1 MIIVRYADD
10 IVAGFEH
17 EADARRFWD
26 AMRTRFEQF
35 SLELHGEKTR
45 LLEFGRYAIER
56 RQRNGQGKPQTFNFL
71 GFTFICGRSR
81 RGAFLLRRHTRR
93 DRMRAALKEL
103 KDEMRRRRHDSL
115 ADQGRWLR
123 SPPLNNRFDFQIMN
137 DKTTHFGFQQV
148 AESEKASKVRSVFS
162 SVAGS
167 YDVMNDLMS
176 FGLHRLWKAFTVQL
190 AGVRKGDKV
199 LDVAGGTAD
208 LSLAFARKVG
218 PTGQVWL
225 TDINHAMLSVGRDRV
240 VDKGFLL
247 PVAQCDAEKLPFP
260 DNHFDVVTVAF
271 GLRNMTHK
279 DVAIAEMHRVLKPG
293 GRLLVLEFS
302 KVWKPLAQA
311 YDFYSFKLLP
321 MMGEKVAKDADSYR
335 YLAESIRMHPDQES
349 LKDLM
354 QTAGLARVEYFN
366 MTAGVVA
373 LHRGYKL

>member
-1 MIIVRYADD
+1 
-10 IVAGFEH
+10 
-17 EADARRFWD
+17 
-26 AMRTRFEQF
+26 
-35 SLELHGEKTR
+35 
-45 LLEFGRYAIER
+45 
-56 RQRNGQGKPQTFNFL
+56 
-71 GFTFICGRSR
+71 
-81 RGAFLLRRHTRR
+81 
-93 DRMRAALKEL
+93 
-103 KDEMRRRRHDSL
+103 
-115 ADQGRWLR
+115 
-123 SPPLNNRFDFQIMN
+123 MN

-148 AESEKASKVRSVFS
+148 AESEKASKVRGVFS

-176 FGLHRLWKAFTVQL
+176 FGLHRLWKAFTVQI
-190 AGVRKGDKV
+190 AGVRKGDRV

-240 VDKGFLL
+240 VDNGLLL

-279 DVAIAEMHRVLKPG
+279 DQAIAEMRRVLKPG

-302 KVWKPLAQA
+302 KVWKPLAPA

-321 MMGEKVAKDADSYR
+321 LMGEKVAKDAESYR

-349 LKDLM
+349 LKELM
-354 QTAGLARVEYFN
+354 ENAGLARVEYFN